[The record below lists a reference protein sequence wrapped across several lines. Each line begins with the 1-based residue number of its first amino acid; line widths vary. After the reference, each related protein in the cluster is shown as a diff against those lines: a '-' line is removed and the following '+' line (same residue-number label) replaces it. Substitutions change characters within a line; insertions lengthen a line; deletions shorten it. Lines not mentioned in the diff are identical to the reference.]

1 MSCWDGGNSFTNFNC
16 DGEGQAGD
24 PDEDGGGGPRWWC
37 IEDLGEGLPGVI
49 EEVAWGGVGF
59 NEDFGEELLVGFID
73 EMGEELIDVI
83 EDVVGRGVGFND
95 DDNEGER
102 PDEFMDEVCGGEG
115 GG

>member
-1 MSCWDGGNSFTNFNC
+1 M
-16 DGEGQAGD
+16 
-24 PDEDGGGGPRWWC
+24 
-37 IEDLGEGLPGVI
+37 
-49 EEVAWGGVGF
+49 VGF
-59 NEDFGEELLVGFID
+59 NDGGRRAGHSVEDFGEELLVGFID